1 MSAKVVSLSEATACI
16 EDGSHVALGGFA
28 ITRNVVAAVHE
39 IIRARKRDLTV
50 SQVIGGMDT
59 DLLVGAGCVRRLIYS
74 GGSLDRFGFL
84 NAVNAAVSSGSLA
97 VQEYSS
103 LALTLRFHAGAM
115 GLPFVACRSMLGSD
129 LLAGVASSTDV
140 RVGEDPF
147 TGTPTALLAPLRPDV
162 AIVHVDTADERGNAS
177 LSGPTWA
184 IRETALSARRV
195 IVLCEEIVPA
205 IPPDLVAIP
214 GSVVQAVVA
223 VPRGAHPTAVVGRY
237 DYDAK
242 HLQEYVRIVTEA
254 PDGPMAYLDRYVLG
268 VRDHGE
274 YLARAEGDP
283 L

>member
-1 MSAKVVSLSEATACI
+1 MSAKVVSLSEAVTWV

-39 IIRARKRDLTV
+39 IIRSGRRDLTV
-50 SQVIGGMDT
+50 SQVVGGMDT
-59 DLLVGAGCVRRLIYS
+59 DLLVGAGCVRRLVYS
-74 GGSLDRFGFL
+74 GGSLDRFGL
-84 NAVNAAVSSGSLA
+84 LHAVNAAVSSRRVA
-97 VQEYSS
+97 VEEYSS
-103 LALTLRFHAGAM
+103 LALVLRFHAGAM

-129 LLAGVASSTDV
+129 LLAGVASSAEV

-147 TGTPTALLAPLRPDV
+147 TGAPAVLLAPLRPDV
-162 AIVHVDTADERGNAS
+162 AVVHADAADERGNAS

-223 VPRGAHPTAVVGRY
+223 VPRGAHPTAVAGRY
-237 DYDAK
+237 DYDAE
-242 HLQEYVRIVTEA
+242 HLQEYVGMAAQA
-254 PDGPMAYLDRYVLG
+254 PDGLAAYLERYVLG

-274 YLARAEGDP
+274 YLARVEGGGP
-283 L
+283 